1 MDVTPGYAKR
11 WIGLVFIGISL
22 LVISLDNTVLN
33 VALPAISTQ
42 LGASASQLQWILDA
56 YVLVFA
62 ALLLTMGSIGDR
74 LGRKR
79 ALQFGL
85 VMFGIGSLW
94 AALSNSTEMLIA
106 SRAFLGIGGATIMPA
121 TLSIISAT
129 FPPKERSQ
137 AIAIWAAVFG
147 LGVGIGPVVGG
158 LLLKYYDWNS
168 VFFINLPVIVI
179 ALIGGYFF
187 LAESNDPDAP
197 KPDVPGVILSIV
209 GLFALVYAII
219 EAGLD
224 GWTADHV
231 LAAFGVAFVM
241 LAAFAWWENRNP
253 NAMLPLYF
261 FRNMSF
267 TGANTALAFVMF
279 SLFGSLFFMGQ
290 YLQTIKGYSPLEAGV
305 RMVPLAVT
313 LAFMAAMSAR
323 ISNKLGIKWTVAL
336 GIFVAACGLLF
347 MSLFYETDTSYG
359 VIILG
364 QIILAMGMGTAVS
377 PATNSI
383 MSAVPV
389 NKAGIG
395 SAMNDTTRQLG
406 GAFGIAVLG
415 TIMNSRYLEGIRSL
429 KAELPGD
436 LYNGVSS
443 SIQAAHII
451 SHNPNLPESVRAS
464 IWHTADKA
472 FVSGMNEAM
481 LIGAVIMF
489 VASLFAVLVVP
500 SEVHRTE
507 EESPQEFEKPK
518 RRTEE
523 IEVPALGDR

>member
-1 MDVTPGYAKR
+1 
-11 WIGLVFIGISL
+11 
-22 LVISLDNTVLN
+22 
-33 VALPAISTQ
+33 
-42 LGASASQLQWILDA
+42 
-56 YVLVFA
+56 
-62 ALLLTMGSIGDR
+62 
-74 LGRKR
+74 
-79 ALQFGL
+79 
-85 VMFGIGSLW
+85 
-94 AALSNSTEMLIA
+94 
-106 SRAFLGIGGATIMPA
+106 LGIGGATIMPA

-147 LGVGIGPVVGG
+147 LGVGIGPVLGG

-168 VFFINLPVIVI
+168 VFFINLPVITI
-179 ALIGGYFF
+179 ALIGGAYY
-187 LAESNDPDAP
+187 LADSRDPDAP
-197 KPDVPGVILSIV
+197 KPDVPGVVLSIT
-209 GLFALVYAII
+209 GLFALVYGII
-219 EAGLD
+219 EAGQD
-224 GWTADHV
+224 SWTASHV
-231 LAAFGVAFVM
+231 LAAFGIAFIL
-241 LAAFAWWENRNP
+241 LAIFAWWENRNP

-267 TGANTALAFVMF
+267 TGANTALALVVF
-279 SLFGSLFFMGQ
+279 SLFGSIFFMSQ
-290 YLQTIKGYSPLEAGV
+290 YFQTIKGYSALESGV

-313 LAFMAAMSAR
+313 LAFTSAMSAR
-323 ISNKLGIKWTVAL
+323 IANKLGVKWTVAL
-336 GIFVAACGLLF
+336 GIFLAACGLLY
-347 MSLFYETDTSYG
+347 MSQMYHTDTSYG

-364 QIILAMGMGTAVS
+364 QIILAVGMGTATS

-383 MSAVPV
+383 MGAVPV
-389 NKAGIG
+389 RKAGIG

-406 GAFGIAVLG
+406 GAMGVAVLG
-415 TIMNSRYLEGIRSL
+415 TIMNGRYLDGIRTL

-436 LYNGVSS
+436 VYSAVSS

-489 VASLFAVLVVP
+489 VASVFVVAVLP
-500 SEVHRTE
+500 QEIRRAE
-507 EESPQEFEKPK
+507 EAPEEFEKPKRK

-523 IEVPALGDR
+523 IEAPALGDR